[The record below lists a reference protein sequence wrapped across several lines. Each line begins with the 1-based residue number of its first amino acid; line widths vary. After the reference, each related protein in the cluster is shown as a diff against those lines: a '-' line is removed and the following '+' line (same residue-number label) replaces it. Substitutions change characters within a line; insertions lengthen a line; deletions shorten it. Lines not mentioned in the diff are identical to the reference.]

1 MKNKKETLR
10 YAFKSSLPIFA
21 GYVVL
26 GIGFGVLLQS
36 KGYSWWW
43 ALLMS
48 VTIFSGSLQYVAVD
62 LLSSGAG
69 LISCA
74 LVTLMVNIR
83 YAFYSITMLEKYKN
97 TGKAKPYLIFS
108 LTDETYSLVVSPSL
122 PENVDENGYRLFLS
136 LLDQSYWILGSV
148 LGAVAGDIIPF
159 NTKGIDFAM
168 TALFVVIFVQQWEST
183 KKHICAITGIVVTAL
198 CLVVFGSENFLV
210 PSVIFICVALI
221 IERKWIK
228 DDMKVSPEK
237 EALPNQNVEKT
248 SLEKTNN
255 EQGGFDND

>member
-10 YAFKSSLPIFA
+10 YAFKASLPIFA
-21 GYVVL
+21 GYLVL

-36 KGYSWWW
+36 KGYAWWW

-69 LISCA
+69 LIASA
-74 LVTLMVNIR
+74 IVTLMVNIR

-97 TGKAKPYLIFS
+97 TGRAKPYLIFS
-108 LTDETYSLVVSPSL
+108 LTDETYSLVVSPDL
-122 PENVDENGYRLFLS
+122 PDNIDENGYRLFLS

-148 LGAVAGDIIPF
+148 LGAIAGNIIPF
-159 NTKGIDFAM
+159 NTTGIDFAM

-183 KKHICAITGIVVTAL
+183 KNHISAITGIVATTL
-198 CLVVFGSENFLV
+198 CLIIFGAENFLV
-210 PSVIFICVALI
+210 PSVILICFALI
-221 IERKWIK
+221 LERKWLEKDIK
-228 DDMKVSPEK
+228 TPEEKDAVADNQTGEEK
-237 EALPNQNVEKT
+237 E
-248 SLEKTNN
+248 
-255 EQGGFDND
+255 ND